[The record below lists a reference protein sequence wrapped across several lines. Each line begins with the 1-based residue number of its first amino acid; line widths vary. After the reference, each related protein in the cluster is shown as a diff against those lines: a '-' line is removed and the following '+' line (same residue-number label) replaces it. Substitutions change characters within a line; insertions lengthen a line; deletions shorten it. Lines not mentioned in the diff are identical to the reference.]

1 MKKIILIL
9 AFIIINI
16 IPALAG
22 TVQSALNDIENN
34 IFGYTYKNE
43 TETTRIERLEDYIYG
58 NKKTGN
64 LETRIK
70 DIRSDIGLLSAEEK
84 TKQKEQIKE
93 NMIKKELLSAQEDST
108 VEYPMVDKIE
118 QELFNKTYKNEN
130 IYARL
135 DRLEQTV
142 FNKVSNED
150 LTTRVDKLASII
162 VPQKTIQQ
170 EPTYTQED
178 LNNFY
183 SPDLQTVTDENM
195 TFQLAVLEQ
204 SMLNKAYDGD
214 NIANRLN
221 RLEQKL
227 FNRNFPNDND
237 ISRLQRVLV
246 AYEAKKDSYKYENNR
261 KMQKMATMSQLGGF
275 LLMLLAILI

>member
-9 AFIIINI
+9 SIILISL
-16 IPALAG
+16 IPAIAG
-22 TVQSALNDIENN
+22 TISSALNDIENN
-34 IFGYTYKNE
+34 LFGYNYINE
-43 TETTRIERLEDYIYG
+43 TDTARIERIEDYVYG
-58 NKKTGN
+58 NKKAGN
-64 LETRIK
+64 IDERIK
-70 DIRSDIGLLSAEEK
+70 SIRNDIGLLSAEEK
-84 TKQKEQIKE
+84 TKQKEKIKE

-118 QELFNKTYKNEN
+118 EQLFNKTYKNEN

-142 FNKVSNED
+142 FNKVSND
-150 LTTRVDKLASII
+150 SLTNRVDKLASII
-162 VPQKTIQQ
+162 VPQKAIPQ

-183 SPDLQTVTDENM
+183 SPDLQTVTDENIP
-195 TFQLAVLEQ
+195 FQLAVLEQ

-214 NIANRLN
+214 NVANRLN

-227 FNRNFPNDND
+227 FNRNFPDDND

>member
-9 AFIIINI
+9 AIIIISI
-16 IPALAG
+16 IPAIAG

-34 IFGYTYKNE
+34 LFGYSYKNE
-43 TETTRIERLEDYIYG
+43 TETARIERIEDYIYG

-64 LETRIK
+64 IETRIK
-70 DIRSDIGLLSAEEK
+70 DIRNDIGLLSAEEK
-84 TKQKEQIKE
+84 TKQKEQLKE
-93 NMIKKELLSAQEDST
+93 KRIEKELLSAKEDAT

-118 QELFNKTYKNEN
+118 QELFQTTYKNEN

-135 DRLEQTV
+135 DRLEKTV
-142 FNKVSNED
+142 FNKVSNEP
-150 LTTRVDKLASII
+150 LTNRVDKLASII
-162 VPQKTIQQ
+162 VPQKKQQ

-178 LNNFY
+178 INNLY
-183 SPDLQTVTDENM
+183 SPDLQTVTDENIP
-195 TFQLAVLEQ
+195 FQLAVLEQ

-237 ISRLQRVLV
+237 VSRLQRVLV

-261 KMQKMATMSQLGGF
+261 KMQKMATISQLGGF

>member
-1 MKKIILIL
+1 MKKLILIL
-9 AFIIINI
+9 LIIIFNL

-22 TVQSALNDIENN
+22 TIATALNDIENN
-34 IFGYTYKNE
+34 IFGYNYKNE
-43 TETTRIERLEDYIYG
+43 TDTTRIERIEDYIYG

-64 LETRIK
+64 IEERIK
-70 DIRSDIGLLSAEEK
+70 NIQNDIGLLSAEEK

-93 NMIKKELLSAQEDST
+93 NMIKKELLSAKEDST

-118 QELFNKTYKNEN
+118 QELYNTNYKNEN

-135 DRLEQTV
+135 DRLEKTV
-142 FNKVSNED
+142 FNKVSNEP
-150 LTTRVDKLASII
+150 LTNRVDKLASLI
-162 VPQKTIQQ
+162 VPQKSIPQ

-178 LNNFY
+178 LNKFS
-183 SPDLQTVTDENM
+183 SPDIQTVTDQNL

-204 SMLNKAYDGD
+204 NMLNKAYDYD

-221 RLEQKL
+221 RLEQKI

-237 ISRLQRVLV
+237 ISRLQRILV
-246 AYEAKKDSYKYENNR
+246 AYEAKKDSYKYENNK

>member
-9 AFIIINI
+9 SIIILNL
-16 IPALAG
+16 IPAIAG
-22 TVQSALNDIENN
+22 TISNALNDIENN
-34 IFGYTYKNE
+34 LFGFKYENE
-43 TETTRIERLEDYIYG
+43 TETIRIERIEDYIYG
-58 NKKTGN
+58 DKKTGEIN
-64 LETRIK
+64 QRIK
-70 DIRSDIGLLSAEEK
+70 NIRNDIGLLSAEEK
-84 TKQKEQIKE
+84 AKQKEQIKE
-93 NMIKKELLSAQEDST
+93 NIIKKELTSAKEDST

-118 QELFNKTYKNEN
+118 QELFKTTYKNEN

-142 FNKVSNED
+142 FNKTSNEP
-150 LTTRVDKLASII
+150 LTNRVDKLASII
-162 VPQKTIQQ
+162 VPKKEVKE

-183 SPDLQTVTDENM
+183 SPDLQAVTNENM

-204 SMLNKAYDGD
+204 SMLNKAYDGE

-261 KMQKMATMSQLGGF
+261 KMQKMATFSQLGGF

>member
-9 AFIIINI
+9 SIILINF

-22 TVQSALNDIENN
+22 TIPSALNDIENN
-34 IFGYTYKNE
+34 LFGFNYKNE
-43 TETTRIERLEDYIYG
+43 AETTRIERIEDYIYG

-64 LETRIK
+64 IEDRIK
-70 DIRSDIGLLSAEEK
+70 NIRNDIGLLSAEEK

-93 NMIKKELLSAQEDST
+93 NIIKKELQSAQEDST

-118 QELFNKTYKNEN
+118 EQLFNKTFKKEN

-142 FNKVSNED
+142 FNQTSNEP
-150 LTTRVDKLASII
+150 LTNRVDKLASII
-162 VPQKTIQQ
+162 VPQKNKPQ

-183 SPDLQTVTDENM
+183 SPDLQTVTDQNLP
-195 TFQLAVLEQ
+195 FQLAVLEQ
-204 SMLNKAYDGD
+204 SMLNKAYDGE

-237 ISRLQRVLV
+237 VSRLQRVLV
-246 AYEAKKDSYKYENNR
+246 AYEAKKDSYKYENNK